1 MFAKDQN
8 VDVWFS
14 MTMRIVKLLGFISQ
28 VVETETGTERKMAL
42 SPVYIT
48 ILQLDVYLWSTNA
61 ICYLTYDL

>member
-1 MFAKDQN
+1 VFAKDQN

-14 MTMRIVKLLGFISQ
+14 MTMRIVKLFGFISQ
-28 VVETETGTERKMAL
+28 VFETETDTEMKMAV